1 MEASIR
7 YPEHFAPVAEEEMV
21 YLTGGSILNDV
32 VDGVT
37 DVVDGAV
44 GVTNSALGALGT
56 IATVV
61 GVCVL
66 GVSYIWGI
74 QQANSWLDHNGDGNL
89 FTILGRAVDDIG
101 ADMSKSVSH
110 FARDLVAAGTV
121 VLLWP
126 LSIPLL
132 ILG

>member
-1 MEASIR
+1 MEANIR

-74 QQANSWLDHNGDGNL
+74 RICPSRFPTSPATWWR
-89 FTILGRAVDDIG
+89 RARSSSCG
-101 ADMSKSVSH
+101 PSAS
-110 FARDLVAAGTV
+110 
-121 VLLWP
+121 P
-126 LSIPLL
+126 C
-132 ILG
+132 

>member
-1 MEASIR
+1 MEANIR

-89 FTILGRAVDDIG
+89 FTILGRAVDDLG
-101 ADMSKSVSH
+101 ADMSQSLSH
-110 FARDLVAAGTV
+110 FTRDLVATITV
-121 VLLWP
+121 VGLWP

-132 ILG
+132 ILA